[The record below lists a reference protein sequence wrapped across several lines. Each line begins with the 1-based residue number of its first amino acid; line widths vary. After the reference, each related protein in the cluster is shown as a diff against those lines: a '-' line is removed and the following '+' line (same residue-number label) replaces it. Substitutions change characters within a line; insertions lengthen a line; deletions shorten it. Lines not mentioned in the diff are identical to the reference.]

1 MAAAGDYL
9 TADVPGS
16 LLTDQAPLWAEH
28 HALCVLIFTIE
39 SLDWL
44 MLSRQGHRRARLE
57 HETLI
62 WLTP

>member
-9 TADVPGS
+9 TADAPDS
-16 LLTDQAPLWAEH
+16 LHTNQAPRSTDRH
-28 HALCVLIFTIE
+28 VFCVLAFKIE
-39 SLDWL
+39 PLDRL

-57 HETLI
+57 HDRLI